1 MGQMNSICK
10 IVQFNILGGVFTSWT
25 YSTMSDEMAMN
36 GDGDETL
43 FDKLL
48 SVLNKPVNIK

>member
-1 MGQMNSICK
+1 
-10 IVQFNILGGVFTSWT
+10 
-25 YSTMSDEMAMN
+25 MSDEMAMN

-48 SVLNKPVNIK
+48 SVLNKPVKIK